1 MNKIKYSILLLI
13 FLITTAGCAS
23 AKKVTYVGV
32 GSLIGAG
39 AGYAIDRN
47 GKDAAIGG
55 LVGGTTGAIVADF
68 QEKKEN
74 KKYKLGFDQGYT
86 QARLE
91 IAEKYWDQNT
101 GKKEESINSK
111 SFQRIKIP
119 KKEVNDVVY
128 ESHYETLEV
137 YQ

>member
-47 GKDAAIGG
+47 SKEAIIGG
-55 LVGGTTGAIVADF
+55 LVGGTAGAIVADL
-68 QEKKEN
+68 QEKKES
-74 KKYKLGFDQGYT
+74 KKFKECFDQGYT
-86 QARLE
+86 QARLV
-91 IAEKYWDQNT
+91 ISQKYCDQNT